1 VIGGEKMKHLLLIC
15 ISLGTA
21 QTACSGLLNS
31 NSPESVTVKQNA
43 TTASSADKSSAN
55 VASVQFG
62 IHSADKSFPKTQDSP
77 PEYIDSLDWLA
88 ACRTVGCSIA
98 HTGGHNLNWFVTR
111 AQADTGRAYYVK
123 GEDTRCWERL
133 DWDSKSIQI
142 TYDNCWWTPG
152 YKYSR
157 YADGRWLARIWK
169 PGDSIVTDH
178 TVYGGNWDS
187 CTDVP
192 IGAGRQRVMTFL
204 WRVKDYDWGPAG
216 RLDTIA
222 VRQSYPDQ
230 PFIREH
236 YIYAR
241 GYGLI
246 AWNYENDKN
255 PAEFNSNVFNQVS
268 NLKPVPSGTKCV
280 EVEKVQPIASTTNP
294 LPDKTTVATPPAS
307 NSTSPMATPQ
317 NAPSTSPTASSPACT
332 LTTFNAG
339 YQFVSNQ
346 PVYSCSKGH
355 SLVFQA
361 DGNLVLYNTRT
372 SSAIWS
378 SATGQSGAN
387 VAVFQNDGNL
397 VVYRNGTPLWNSNT
411 GGKTGATMIL
421 QDDGNLV
428 IRLQEQPL
436 WSSMTGGK

>member
-1 VIGGEKMKHLLLIC
+1 MRHWQLVFFFLAI
-15 ISLGTA
+15 A
-21 QTACSGLLNS
+21 QTSCSGTLHLNS
-31 NSPESVTVKQNA
+31 TESVRVQPNSA
-43 TTASSADKSSAN
+43 TTSSSKNSSSS
-55 VASVQFG
+55 VAAVQFG
-62 IHSADKSFPKTQDSP
+62 IHSANQSFPKTQDSP
-77 PEYIDSLDWLA
+77 QEYIDSLDWLA

-111 AQADTGRAYYVK
+111 AEADSGRAYYVK
-123 GEDTRCWERL
+123 GEDSRCWERL

-142 TYDNCWWTPG
+142 TYDNCWWEPG

-192 IGAGRQRVMTFL
+192 IGAGRKRVMTFL

-246 AWNYENDKN
+246 AWNYENDKS
-255 PAEFNSNVFNQVS
+255 PSEFKSNVFNQVS
-268 NLKPVPSGTKCV
+268 NIKPVPTGTKCV
-280 EVEKVQPIASTTNP
+280 EVEKIQPLTTATTTATNP
-294 LPDKTTVATPPAS
+294 LPVKTTTATPPAS
-307 NSTSPMATPQ
+307 SSTGTLATAQ
-317 NAPSTSPTASSPACT
+317 NTASAPPAGNSPACT
-332 LTTFNAG
+332 VTTLNAG
-339 YQFVSNQ
+339 YQFVFNQ

-372 SSAIWS
+372 MAALWS
-378 SATGQSGAN
+378 SATGQSAAN
-387 VAVFQNDGNL
+387 SAVFQSDGNL

-411 GGKTGATMIL
+411 GGRTGATLSL

-428 IRLQEQPL
+428 ISLQGQRL